1 MQKYSTHLGNKSTS
15 NLSDQIY
22 KKELTYDKKLV
33 DVATLVQAVIVHMA
47 LLTIKRHFISIVGEL
62 IGNGFRTAEFN
73 NTKTLENGAGC
84 YSRNQPR

>member
-1 MQKYSTHLGNKSTS
+1 M
-15 NLSDQIY
+15 
-22 KKELTYDKKLV
+22 
-33 DVATLVQAVIVHMA
+33 ATRVQGVIVHMA

-84 YSRNQPR
+84 YSRNQPRWCTRRLPITF